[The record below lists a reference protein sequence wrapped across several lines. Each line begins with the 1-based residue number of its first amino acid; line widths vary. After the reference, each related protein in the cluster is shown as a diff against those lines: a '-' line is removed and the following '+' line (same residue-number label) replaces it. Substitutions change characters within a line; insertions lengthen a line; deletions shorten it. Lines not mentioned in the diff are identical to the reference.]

1 MYSFT
6 RVDKILDDLIE
17 QFSEAGFS
25 REIKI
30 GLLWSKSVGRLL
42 ANKSQIYRLE
52 NDVLFVLVADNVW
65 LQELVLR
72 KPQIIKKINK
82 SLPDKEQIKDIIFS
96 LSSKKIK
103 I

>member
-52 NDVLFVLVADNVW
+52 NDVLFALVADNVW

-72 KPQIIKKINK
+72 KPQVIKKINK